1 MISITVPEFVRQV
14 ADEYKSTQEMN
25 FGCLSAY
32 FSMCLFGMETLCD
45 TARAFPWTPSVST
58 LNKYL
63 QKFSTNRFMRRLRA
77 KILRKIKE
85 GKIDVED
92 CCYAIDD
99 TIVEKYGAKVFRI
112 GTWGKHGSGMIRG
125 QRIMTLV
132 LVVRSKGIAIP
143 LGFEICPKKD
153 DTEYRSGLD
162 ISLELIDLILANG
175 FPRLPVVLDSW
186 FDSADFMTKLS
197 QRKMTFVIECKSN
210 RKIKKNISPR
220 ARWYDWKS
228 FFHKKMR
235 YSVKLNKTENS
246 KRSYKTKYIAEDY
259 IFLRKYNSRLKAA
272 VVYNKPYG
280 KNFFGIYVT
289 NDQKMR
295 CSDIWG
301 LARSRWRIE
310 EFFRS
315 IKQNLAFLK
324 LPTTNKAAAYASICI
339 PFGIYV
345 KIILSKQG
353 FSERINVTID
363 SIIKEIKETVFEK
376 SIHDMTNNKRNK
388 KILILKT
395 RRAASRN
402 NKKPINPTAN
412 QFNEWLVQAA

>member
-1 MISITVPEFVRQV
+1 
-14 ADEYKSTQEMN
+14 
-25 FGCLSAY
+25 
-32 FSMCLFGMETLCD
+32 
-45 TARAFPWTPSVST
+45 
-58 LNKYL
+58 
-63 QKFSTNRFMRRLRA
+63 MRRLRA

-153 DTEYRSGLD
+153 DIEYRSGLD
-162 ISLELIDLILANG
+162 ISLELIDLILENG
-175 FPRLPVVLDSW
+175 FPNLPIVFDSW

-210 RKIKKNISPR
+210 RKIKKNISPY
-220 ARWYDWKS
+220 AIWHDWKS
-228 FFHKKMR
+228 LFHKKMR

-246 KRSYKTKYIAEDY
+246 KHSYKTKYISEDY
-259 IFLRKYNSRLKAA
+259 IFLRKYNSRLKVA

-280 KNFFGIYVT
+280 KNYFGIYVT
-289 NDQKMR
+289 NDQKMS
-295 CSDIWG
+295 CSEVYG
-301 LARSRWRIE
+301 LSRSRWRIE
-310 EFFRS
+310 EFFRC

-339 PFGIYV
+339 PLGIYV
-345 KIILSKQG
+345 KIILSKT
-353 FSERINVTID
+353 SWTERINVTLD
-363 SIIKEIKETVFEK
+363 SLIKEIKESTFEK
-376 SIHDMTNNKRNK
+376 SIKDLTDNKRNK
-388 KILILKT
+388 KILILKI
-395 RRAASRN
+395 RREAARN
-402 NKKPINPTAN
+402 NKKPINPTVN
-412 QFNEWLVQAA
+412 QFNEWISQAA